1 VTTSSG
7 VADEAERRVTH
18 VALHGD
24 LDLAGAP
31 RAGQDLAA
39 ALAGGAAAVVVHLE
53 DVTFI
58 DSSGL
63 RMLLTASDA
72 ADRGGIDLR
81 ILPGSA
87 AVMAVVDAAA
97 LGGRLPFVGWP

>member
-1 VTTSSG
+1 MTVSPG
-7 VADEAERRVTH
+7 AAEEAERRVTH
-18 VALHGD
+18 VALRGD

-53 DVTFI
+53 DVAFI

-72 ADRGGIDLR
+72 ADRRGIDLR
-81 ILPGSA
+81 ILPGPA
-87 AVMAVVDAAA
+87 AIMAVVEAAA